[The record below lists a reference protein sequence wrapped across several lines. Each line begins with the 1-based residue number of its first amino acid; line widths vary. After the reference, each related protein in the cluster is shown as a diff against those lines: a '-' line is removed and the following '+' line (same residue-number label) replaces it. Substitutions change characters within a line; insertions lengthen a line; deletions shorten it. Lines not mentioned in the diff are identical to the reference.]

1 MASLIRYLP
10 GLIAAIVAFAALQ
23 FAVFLGATQS
33 GWQILVFF
41 VVYIIV
47 AVAADRAMIAYGTPA
62 R

>member
-1 MASLIRYLP
+1 MAILIRYLP
-10 GLIAAIVAFAALQ
+10 GLIGAIVAFAALK
-23 FAVFLGATQS
+23 FAIFLGATQT

>member
-10 GLIAAIVAFAALQ
+10 GLIAAIVAFAALK
-23 FAVFLGATQS
+23 FAIFLGATQI

-41 VVYIIV
+41 IVYIIA
-47 AVAADRAMIAYGTPA
+47 AVAAERAIIAYGRSA

>member
-23 FAVFLGATQS
+23 FAIFLGPTRT

-41 VVYIIV
+41 VVYIVV
-47 AVAADRAMIAYGTPA
+47 AVAADRAMIAYGKSA

>member
-1 MASLIRYLP
+1 MAILIRYLP
-10 GLIAAIVAFAALQ
+10 GLIGAIVAFAALK
-23 FAVFLGATQS
+23 FAIFLGATQT

-41 VVYIIV
+41 VVYLIV